1 MTTTPLDEMGEEE
14 LLTFGG
20 ERADTIR
27 DAEADLLRVAYRWAV
42 LKNPDTLPASTV
54 PGAEKARMYGGDGTP
69 QVCEFAA
76 SELGARLGMTTWAA
90 GQLMADALDLVHRGT
105 DLWARVEDREV
116 KASYARHVVKKTRH
130 LTKDQAQY
138 VATAVAP
145 FADGRIPWTRFEKRV
160 EACVAKADPKAAR
173 DKELKAQEAT
183 FAKQLRTDA
192 HGMAS
197 FLTRAPVWMIA
208 QITAIVSAYSAAIR
222 DDFPELTDD
231 QRDVLALLML
241 LTPGADQNPQALA
254 ETAPVVN
261 LYVHT
266 NAGTPGAGEAPHEGI
281 NRFEG
286 HGPVTDDWVRQVL
299 GPNCRF
305 KIYPVIDIA
314 GMAPV
319 DAYEIPDRHRQAVQL
334 LTPADTFPYGTNT
347 DRDTKQIDHTVPW
360 NPHGPPGQSGIGNY
374 GPMSTPHH
382 RIKTHGRWNVA
393 QPFPGIYVW
402 KDQYGGTYLVD
413 NTGTRQLPT
422 PNNALP
428 LVVEIYRNLPDT
440 ELDWAS

>member
-1 MTTTPLDEMGEEE
+1 MTTTPLDEMGEDDLLAFASDAAQRQRAAE
-14 LLTFGG
+14 L
-20 ERADTIR
+20 DI
-27 DAEADLLRVAYRWAV
+27 LRVAHQWAV
-42 LKNPDTLPASTV
+42 THSPDTLRGSGV

-76 SELGARLGMTTWAA
+76 AELGARLGMTTWAA

-105 DLWARVEDREV
+105 DLWDRVQAGEV
-116 KASYARHVVKKTRH
+116 KASYARHVVKQTRT

-160 EACVAKADPKAAR
+160 EACVAKADPQAAR

-266 NAGTPGAGEAPHEGI
+266 YAGTADDEGI
-281 NRFEG
+281 NRLEG
-286 HGPVTDDWVRQVL
+286 HGPVTDQWVRRTL
-299 GPNCRF
+299 GPHCRF
-305 KIYPVIDIA
+305 KIYPVIDIE

-319 DAYEIPDRHRQAVQL
+319 DAYEIPDRHRQAVHL

-347 DRDTKQIDHTVPW
+347 DRDTKQIDHTIPW
-360 NPHGPPGQSGIGNY
+360 DTNGPPGQSGIGNY

-382 RIKTHGRWNVA
+382 RIKTHGRWDVR
-393 QPFPGIYVW
+393 QPFPGIYIW
-402 KDQYGGTYLVD
+402 KDQYGATYLVD
-413 NTGTRQLPT
+413 HTGTRQLKDR
-422 PNNALP
+422 NDNLP
-428 LVVEIYRNLPDT
+428 LVVEIYRNLPT
-440 ELDWAS
+440 TQLDWAA